1 MVEQNKGS
9 IRTYWWGGVNN
20 TLLLHEQDKAIC
32 VELCQEGTEPLY
44 SRSGFLSFKTFP
56 LFLQNKWL
64 RSINQALDQVL
75 GGGGEG
81 SSPGVTGMSRTASY
95 TFTGEGRFKDAQYTG
110 SWMSGQV
117 HGRCVCADAC
127 LSYLHRFSCNAY
139 VS

>member
-9 IRTYWWGGVNN
+9 I
-20 TLLLHEQDKAIC
+20 EC
-32 VELCQEGTEPLY
+32 VELCQERTEPLY
-44 SRSGFLSFKTFP
+44 SCSGFLSFKTVLKTFP

-117 HGRCVCADAC
+117 HGRCVCAGAC

-139 VS
+139 VSCLHMCLLKFHILH